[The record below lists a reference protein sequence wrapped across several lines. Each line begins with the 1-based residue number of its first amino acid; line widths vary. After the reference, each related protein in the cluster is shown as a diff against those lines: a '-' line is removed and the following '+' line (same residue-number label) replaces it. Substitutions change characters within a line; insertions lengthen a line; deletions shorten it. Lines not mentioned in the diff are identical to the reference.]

1 MPMSPF
7 DLDEVTNLVK
17 RDGIAARL
25 SEQEKRLLVL
35 LAARAGTALDKHAL
49 MSALWGK
56 RAQWMEDAALVQLVS
71 RLRRS
76 LAPLGLQRAIVT
88 VARVGYRFDVPSS
101 TSAID
106 SMNASMTPSDMN
118 PSDEAARETSSVC
131 LNSSHDGVTVVDA
144 TASASCAPPLSHG
157 VACDGHGEVRRHGV
171 TVRIPQI
178 EYRLLCAL
186 RSPANV
192 AHDKRTLIAM
202 LWPTRPDQDD
212 TNLMQVVSRL
222 RRKLIPLGLHRHI
235 VTVPRIGYRFES
247 CVDADTA
254 LMPEAPDTSP
264 TPSPPRPSTGRPGR
278 LRDWL
283 PTTLPRALRTLTR
296 HLRWR
301 SR

>member
-7 DLDEVTNLVK
+7 DLDDVTNLVQ

-35 LAARAGTALDKHAL
+35 LVARAGTALDKHAL
-49 MSALWGK
+49 MSALWGN

-88 VARVGYRFDVPSS
+88 VARVGYRFDVPA
-101 TSAID
+101 SAAETASDTHPADGVVHD
-106 SMNASMTPSDMN
+106 SVPVSAHSP
-118 PSDEAARETSSVC
+118 
-131 LNSSHDGVTVVDA
+131 HDGVTVVDA

-171 TVRIPQI
+171 IVRIPQI

-235 VTVPRIGYRFES
+235 VTVPRIGYRFEP
-247 CVDADTA
+247 CVEADTA
-254 LMPEAPDTSP
+254 APPEAPETSLTSSASTAPGASTARP
-264 TPSPPRPSTGRPGR
+264 TR
-278 LRDWL
+278 LRNWL
-283 PTTLPRALRTLTR
+283 PTTLPHALRTLTR

-301 SR
+301 HR

>member
-7 DLDEVTNLVK
+7 DLDDVTNLVQ

-88 VARVGYRFDVPSS
+88 VARFGYRFDAPSS
-101 TSAID
+101 VAVTV
-106 SMNASMTPSDMN
+106 SDTN
-118 PSDEAARETSSVC
+118 SVDDTARETSPVPADRSD
-131 LNSSHDGVTVVDA
+131 DGVTVVDA
-144 TASASCAPPLSHG
+144 TTSASCTPPLSHG

-171 TVRIPQI
+171 IVRIPQI

-235 VTVPRIGYRFES
+235 VTVPRIGYRFEP
-247 CVDADTA
+247 CVEADTA
-254 LMPEAPDTSP
+254 PSTEAPDTSS
-264 TPSPPRPSTGRPGR
+264 TSPAPCAPRASTGRPDR
-278 LRDWL
+278 LRNWL

>member
-7 DLDEVTNLVK
+7 DLDDVTNLVQ

-88 VARVGYRFDVPSS
+88 VARVGYRFDAPSS
-101 TSAID
+101 VAVTISDTNSAD
-106 SMNASMTPSDMN
+106 DV
-118 PSDEAARETSSVC
+118 ARETSPVSAD
-131 LNSSHDGVTVVDA
+131 SSHDGVTVVDA
-144 TASASCAPPLSHG
+144 TTSASCAPPLSHG

-171 TVRIPQI
+171 IVRIPQI

-192 AHDKRTLIAM
+192 AHDKRTLIAT

-235 VTVPRIGYRFES
+235 VTVPRIGYRFEP
-247 CVDADTA
+247 CIEADTA
-254 LMPEAPDTSP
+254 PMSEAPGTSS
-264 TPSPPRPSTGRPGR
+264 TSSPPSSTGRPDR

>member
-7 DLDEVTNLVK
+7 DLDDVTNLVQ

-88 VARVGYRFDVPSS
+88 VARVGYRFDVPSP
-101 TSAID
+101 TSV
-106 SMNASMTPSDMN
+106 TVSDTKS
-118 PSDEAARETSSVC
+118 PDVAARDTLPVSVD
-131 LNSSHDGVTVVDA
+131 SSHDGVTVVDA
-144 TASASCAPPLSHG
+144 TTSASCASPLSHG

-171 TVRIPQI
+171 IVRIPQI

-186 RSPANV
+186 RSPTNV

-235 VTVPRIGYRFES
+235 VTVPRIGYRFEP
-247 CVDADTA
+247 CIEADTA
-254 LMPEAPDTSP
+254 RMREAPDTSSTSATSS
-264 TPSPPRPSTGRPGR
+264 TPSAPRTSIGRPDR

>member
-7 DLDEVTNLVK
+7 DLDDVTNLVQ
-17 RDGIAARL
+17 RNGIAARL

-101 TSAID
+101 VAATAADMTPADDTAHETSPTYID
-106 SMNASMTPSDMN
+106 SRD
-118 PSDEAARETSSVC
+118 
-131 LNSSHDGVTVVDA
+131 DGVTVVDA
-144 TASASCAPPLSHG
+144 TASALRAPPLSHG
-157 VACDGHGEVRRHGV
+157 VACEGHGEVRRHGV
-171 TVRIPQI
+171 IVRIPQI
-178 EYRLLCAL
+178 EYRLLRAL

-235 VTVPRIGYRFES
+235 VTVPRVGYRFES
-247 CVDADTA
+247 CIETDTA
-254 LMPEAPDTSP
+254 PMPEAPGTSS
-264 TPSPPRPSTGRPGR
+264 PSSTSLASPSKDRPDR